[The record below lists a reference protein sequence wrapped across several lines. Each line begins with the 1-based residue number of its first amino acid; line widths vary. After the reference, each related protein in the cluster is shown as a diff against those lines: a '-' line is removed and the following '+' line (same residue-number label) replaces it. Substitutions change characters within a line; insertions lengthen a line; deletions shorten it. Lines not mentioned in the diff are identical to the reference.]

1 MAFSV
6 IYDPNWNEPAPRKY
20 HAIKCWDCKHL
31 IANKAEAGRH
41 HKGHQVTY
49 VNPDGSVDNG

>member
-20 HAIKCWDCKHL
+20 HAIRCFSCKHL
-31 IANKAEAGRH
+31 VANKTEAGRNH
-41 HKGHQVTY
+41 RGHEIFYIDEKGNKHE
-49 VNPDGSVDNG
+49 